1 MKKSKIVILL
11 FLMLSMFACQSKI
24 AMPKQQAYFRID
36 LPEAEYQKNQSIPYF
51 TFQNNKCA
59 EIDTIHDVFEDKYDA
74 WYNVYYPELN
84 ARIHLSYKAITP
96 KLFRTVSE
104 ESRTLAYKHTIRAD
118 AIQEQYYENVD
129 QDVYG
134 ILYEMK
140 GPAASPVQF
149 FVSDSCHHFLRAS
162 LYFQAVPNADS
173 IAPVARYIEQDM
185 IKMIETLNW
194 KNVK

>member
-11 FLMLSMFACQSKI
+11 FLMLSLSACQSKI
-24 AMPKQQAYFRID
+24 AMPKQKAYFRID
-36 LPEAEYQKNQSIPYF
+36 LPKADYQNNQSIPFF
-51 TFQNNKCA
+51 TFKNNIYA
-59 EIDTIHDVFEDKYDA
+59 AIDTIHDVFEDQYDA

-96 KLFRTVSE
+96 ELFKTVSE
-104 ESRTLAYKHTIRAD
+104 ESRSLAYKHTIRAD

-129 QDVYG
+129 QNVYG
-134 ILYEMK
+134 ILYEIK

-149 FVSDSCHHFLRAS
+149 FVSDSCRHFLRAS

-173 IAPVARYIEQDM
+173 IAPVAKYVEQDM
-185 IKMIETLNW
+185 IKMIETLSWN
-194 KNVK
+194 NVK